1 MPETTQLQQP
11 AATTMSQS
19 TMEWLGNATLVGTAL
34 WGVFSV
40 TSWPVT
46 IAFGLGIAVGNQASR
61 EKLVEGACQVAEKVV
76 KKATEAAFAA
86 KALAERRVALYHKD
100 QEYRNYDRGIFNME
114 ESEVRKLSNKS
125 KPLVESWVKFSFV

>member
-1 MPETTQLQQP
+1 MPETTQLQP
-11 AATTMSQS
+11 AVTTMSQS

-46 IAFGLGIAVGNQASR
+46 IAFGLGIAAGSQMCR
-61 EKLVEGACQVAEKVV
+61 EKFVEGACLVAEKAV
-76 KKATEAAFAA
+76 KKAKEATFSA
-86 KALAERRVALYHKD
+86 KALAERRIELYHKD
-100 QEYRNYDRGIFNME
+100 QEYRNYDRGIPNME

-125 KPLVESWVKFSFV
+125 RPLVESWVKFSFV